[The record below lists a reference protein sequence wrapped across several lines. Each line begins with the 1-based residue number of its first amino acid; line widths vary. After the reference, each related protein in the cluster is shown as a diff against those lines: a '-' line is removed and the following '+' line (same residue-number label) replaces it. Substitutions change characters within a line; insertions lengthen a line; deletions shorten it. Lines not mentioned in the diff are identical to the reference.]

1 MVAFGSA
8 AIVRG
13 SGQFC
18 VQPLPRFVE
27 FKTFNG
33 TTSIKEV
40 SARYVFVIFFFFFGF
55 VAMT

>member
-1 MVAFGSA
+1 LALRQSCGTRLA
-8 AIVRG
+8 AVSFA
-13 SGQFC
+13 SGHC
-18 VQPLPRFVE
+18 HDPRE

>member
-1 MVAFGSA
+1 MA
-8 AIVRG
+8 AVSFASSR
-13 SGQFC
+13 C
-18 VQPLPRFVE
+18 HDPRE

-55 VAMT
+55 VVAMT